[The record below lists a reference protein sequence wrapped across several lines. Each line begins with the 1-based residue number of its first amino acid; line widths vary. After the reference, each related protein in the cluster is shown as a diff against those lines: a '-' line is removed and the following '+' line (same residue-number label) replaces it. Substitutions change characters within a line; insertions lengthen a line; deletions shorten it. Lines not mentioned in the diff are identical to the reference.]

1 MLQSWNLSAWHEAFR
16 SALELDAGLHR
27 GGPENRVDRTLH
39 VFDEGRVQALE
50 LKGIPFVVG
59 PLNLTQKQH
68 SRTAR
73 ARQILPRQ
81 VRVTCGAVLCVPV
94 PRNRGVLLGGRF
106 GALPVSRQAG
116 KFRLAWQAEGSVD
129 QNRVYGRKMSS

>member
-1 MLQSWNLSAWHEAFR
+1 MLQSWNLPAWHEAFR

-81 VRVTCGAVLCVPV
+81 VRVTCGAVLCVPA
-94 PRNRGVLLGGRF
+94 PEIGEFYWADVLGRCLSPAKRESF
-106 GALPVSRQAG
+106 T
-116 KFRLAWQAEGSVD
+116 
-129 QNRVYGRKMSS
+129 